1 MNYQEAYS
9 EMHQNEKYFPGF
21 SISKH
26 VARVAELV
34 QQCQPSRILD
44 YGSGKG
50 FQYLVRRVHEKW
62 GGMLPYCYDVGVRQ
76 LSTKP
81 EGKFEFIICT
91 DVMEHIEEQDLHE
104 VISDILNSSATVCT
118 AFFSISTVPAR
129 KEFPDGRNLH
139 VTVRPKEWWEAVF
152 KRYQRDGLRIELA
165 FEKSD
170 A

>member
-1 MNYQEAYS
+1 MNYKEAYS

-26 VARVAELV
+26 LTRIAELIA
-34 QQCQPSRILD
+34 QRQPSRIMD

-50 FQYLVRRVHEKW
+50 FQYLVRRVHERW

-81 EGKFEFIICT
+81 EGRFEFIICT
-91 DVMEHIEEQDLHE
+91 DVMEHIEEEDLND
-104 VISDILNSSATVCT
+104 VISDILLSAAQTCT
-118 AFFSISTVPAR
+118 AFFSISLVPAR

-139 VTVRPKEWWEAVF
+139 VTIKPKEWWEQVF
-152 KRYQRDGLRIELA
+152 KRFERDGLRIELA

-170 A
+170 T